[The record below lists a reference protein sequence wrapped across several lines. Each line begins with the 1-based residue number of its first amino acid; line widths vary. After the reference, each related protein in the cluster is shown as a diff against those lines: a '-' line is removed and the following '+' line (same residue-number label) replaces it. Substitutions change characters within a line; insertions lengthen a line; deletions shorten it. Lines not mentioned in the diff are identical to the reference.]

1 MAQSP
6 ADAHDMP
13 TRLAAIV
20 FTDIAGYSRMM
31 EENEKRTIEV
41 LGRHNDIV
49 LPLIES
55 AGGEVIDA
63 IGDGLFVLFP
73 SVREAVT
80 CSLAIHDA
88 IAAYNE
94 QAAEEAQ
101 FKLRIGVNLGEIWR
115 EGDRVYGNGVNV
127 AARVQPLAAPGG
139 ICITEDVFRQVRH
152 KIDHEIESIGRHEL
166 RNISRRIELYRVVTG
181 HEEAP
186 AEAKTSEFD
195 AIKQR
200 ILQERAR
207 ISERRAAG
215 GPAPSASGSSRDDA
229 AGAIE
234 KQLESKVFSVVER
247 VMDRA
252 LDKWES
258 LPDEQKQKAIRRI
271 REEAE
276 QEERRGEDG
285 VEISIASKSKRKKRE
300 AAEKSDRS
308 ELAGRFGTGIVA
320 GTGFGLG
327 YFAFGIG
334 WMVWPFLFFGVF
346 PVAAGIVKAIG
357 VAGRRRAARLERPR
371 ETERHLLDVATRLG
385 GTVTVVGAARE
396 ASLELDDVQEALDR
410 MTAKGYVVQRIRPDG
425 VIEYEFPLLSS
436 AGGDEVT

>member
-1 MAQSP
+1 MAP
-6 ADAHDMP
+6 AADARDIP
-13 TRLAAIV
+13 TRLSAIV

-88 IAAYNE
+88 VAAYNE
-94 QAAEEAQ
+94 QAPENAR
-101 FKLRIGVNLGEIWR
+101 FKLRIGVNLGEVWR

-139 ICITEDVFRQVRH
+139 ICITEDVYRQVRH

-166 RNISRRIELYRVVTG
+166 RNISRRIELFRVVTG
-181 HEEAP
+181 HEEAL
-186 AEAKTSEFD
+186 AESPRSEFD

-200 ILQERAR
+200 ILQERAT
-207 ISERRAAG
+207 ITEQRATNPESPAG
-215 GPAPSASGSSRDDA
+215 PESPGKQRS
-229 AGAIE
+229 AIE
-234 KQLESKVFSVVER
+234 QRIESKVFSVVER

-252 LDKWES
+252 LDTWES
-258 LPDEQKQKAIRRI
+258 MPEEQKQKAVQRL
-271 REEAE
+271 REEAD
-276 QEERRGEDG
+276 QDDGGRRKHAEITLVED
-285 VEISIASKSKRKKRE
+285 KPRKK
-300 AAEKSDRS
+300 KSRDKRDRS
-308 ELAGRFGTGIVA
+308 DITSKFATGVAA

-346 PVAAGIVKAIG
+346 PVAAGIVQAIG
-357 VAGRRRAARLERPR
+357 IVGRRRADRRERPR
-371 ETERHLLDVATRLG
+371 HTERQLLDVATRLG

-396 ASLELDDVQEALDR
+396 ANLELDDVQSTLDR

-425 VIEYEFPLLSS
+425 VIEYEFPLLASPS
-436 AGGDEVT
+436 GDEVT